1 MNVYKRSYPLIL
13 RYLYTETIKRRGEIC
28 ININTL
34 NTSKPLIQFAFFN
47 LFNVDSKA
55 VMVIP
60 NIGSNRFI
68 YTTDPLLLPTILA
81 FRERIMN
88 WWIFAISS
96 FSFFLLTSGG
106 EKGKQ

>member
-1 MNVYKRSYPLIL
+1 MNIYKRSYPLIL
-13 RYLYTETIKRRGEIC
+13 RYLYTENIKRRGEIC

-68 YTTDPLLLPTILA
+68 QPTHCFYVPSLLL
-81 FRERIMN
+81 
-88 WWIFAISS
+88 
-96 FSFFLLTSGG
+96 
-106 EKGKQ
+106 EKEL